1 MVCITLLSA
10 RVQCRMS
17 KTYSLFLMCE
27 SSLLHWPVSK
37 SPRILS
43 CICFSPCACIH
54 TCTLA
59 HTLTHSRPH
68 TRPLTHS
75 QLHRRI
81 VVDDSR
87 GVGEPLNEPG
97 VDGKGLII
105 RGRQLVLVD
114 NIVNSTIYHR
124 MLGELLMMRE
134 YPLFV
139 SDSGDPK
146 DFMKKYTTN
155 VS

>member
-1 MVCITLLSA
+1 M
-10 RVQCRMS
+10 
-17 KTYSLFLMCE
+17 
-27 SSLLHWPVSK
+27 
-37 SPRILS
+37 
-43 CICFSPCACIH
+43 H
-54 TCTLA
+54 THMHSHPHT
-59 HTLTHSRPH
+59 HTLTSTHSQTH
-68 TRPLTHS
+68 TLTPTHS

-81 VVDDSR
+81 VVDDGR